1 MFVHELCFLST
12 WLWNV
17 ARGRSGDKVQGRV
30 LPKSHSCS
38 KTFAGPKSLK
48 DMASVSIFFWPFHLL
63 ETMCSRHPPG
73 VQTLDPKHK
82 VAMYRMHCLGKLS
95 TIGNLNFVGNVL
107 AGRDG

>member
-48 DMASVSIFFWPFHLL
+48 DMASVSIFF
-63 ETMCSRHPPG
+63 
-73 VQTLDPKHK
+73 
-82 VAMYRMHCLGKLS
+82 
-95 TIGNLNFVGNVL
+95 
-107 AGRDG
+107 